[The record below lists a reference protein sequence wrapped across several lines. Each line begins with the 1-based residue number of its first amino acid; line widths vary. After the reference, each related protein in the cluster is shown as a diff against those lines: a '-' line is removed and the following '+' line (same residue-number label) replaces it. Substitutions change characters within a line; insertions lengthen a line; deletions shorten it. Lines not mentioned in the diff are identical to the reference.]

1 MDGRLDHWRN
11 EERVAEQQSR
21 DQQLQEKVDQ
31 ATVRAQFSQDDRA
44 AKEEERRRARESMAM
59 RGEAWRDG
67 KEWEEGDADRKFWEQ
82 QDALAVRAEFADDDR
97 YHREQ
102 LAYEEWKD
110 RELQSEID
118 RMAKLHEEGMN
129 SQRIL
134 EEQDV
139 FEIRREFTLDDKEE
153 ARKQRELRKQS
164 LAMRLEAWRE
174 GKEVD
179 RQDRDFQNV
188 QKEEDEILKEMDREA
203 VREAKQQQQASEI
216 EDILTSAFLV

>member
-1 MDGRLDHWRN
+1 
-11 EERVAEQQSR
+11 
-21 DQQLQEKVDQ
+21 
-31 ATVRAQFSQDDRA
+31 
-44 AKEEERRRARESMAM
+44 
-59 RGEAWRDG
+59 
-67 KEWEEGDADRKFWEQ
+67 
-82 QDALAVRAEFADDDR
+82 
-97 YHREQ
+97 
-102 LAYEEWKD
+102 
-110 RELQSEID
+110 
-118 RMAKLHEEGMN
+118 MAKLHEEGMN

-188 QKEEDEILKEMDREA
+188 QKEENEILKEMDREA